1 VKEGGMTGYCCRR
14 RLIRQPVV
22 PGARVPGVVFL
33 REAAAVSRA
42 RAGKAVADGRE
53 ILMMIMSLKFPL
65 RNLEGKFVTVVG
77 MRLSVLLER

>member
-1 VKEGGMTGYCCRR
+1 
-14 RLIRQPVV
+14 
-22 PGARVPGVVFL
+22 
-33 REAAAVSRA
+33 VSRA